1 MSPAPSRPP
10 QARAAPPLSVPERLA
25 VAVTVSS
32 AVKGGRASRDERF
45 RSPGDT
51 PDDTPFVSRLAAEAA
66 VHLEGK
72 PADRILAWAAD
83 VLPRFAVTS
92 SFGAESVVLLH
103 LLSKLGRKVP
113 VVFLDTGYHFPETI
127 AYRRQLAERF
137 DLQVIDVHPELSV
150 PEQDARH
157 GAELFRRDPDA
168 CCGMRKTIPLRH
180 ALADVDGWATGVR
193 RVQTPER
200 AATPVVE
207 ARRLGGRWLTKVAPL
222 AAWTDDDVQ
231 DYRSTHDLPAHPL
244 EASGFRSIGC
254 APCTRPSV
262 GADPR
267 SGRWA
272 GTGKT
277 ECGLHLPAD
286 GPAVR
291 LRTTP
296 G

>member
-1 MSPAPSRPP
+1 MSSSTSRPLSSADG
-10 QARAAPPLSVPERLA
+10 QKLSVPERLA

-32 AVKGGRASRDERF
+32 AVRGARASRDERF

-51 PDDTPFVSRLAAEAA
+51 PDDTPFVCTLAAEAA

-83 VLPRFAVTS
+83 VLPRFALTS

-103 LLSKLGRKVP
+103 LLSQIDREVP
-113 VVFLDTGYHFPETI
+113 VVFLDTGYHFPETL
-127 AYRRQLAERF
+127 AYRRQLEERF
-137 DLQVIDVHPELSV
+137 DLQVVDVHPRLSV
-150 PEQDARH
+150 AEQDRRF
-157 GAELFRRDPDA
+157 GPDLFARDPDS
-168 CCGMRKTIPLRH
+168 CCGMRKTVPLRS

-222 AAWTDDDVQ
+222 AAWTDGDVQ
-231 DYRSTHDLPAHPL
+231 DYRRAHDLPVHPL

-254 APCTRPSV
+254 APCTRPTD

-277 ECGLHLPAD
+277 ECGIHLPAD